1 MAPSNYHVVTSPEHL
16 QQVLSTDLTLV
27 SVLYFRAD
35 WAEPCQQ
42 MDQVVQQLV
51 QRWEKVL
58 FLSIEAESL
67 PDISESFEVDAVPY
81 FILLRGHTLLTRLSG
96 AQPSVLASAIT
107 LHANNKAAL
116 APQSTTSARPT
127 HAQTRYDPNSST
139 SSPPR
144 TTPHADG
151 DITARRDQAPDETDE
166 DLTTRCHELM
176 KQSDVVLFMKGDPKT
191 PRCGFSSKIVNI
203 LNERG
208 IEFSTFDI
216 LSDDAVRQSESL
228 TIFPDFPFGPRL
240 GLLIIILACARP
252 PLELKKLNDWPTF
265 PQLIIKG
272 EFVGGLDV
280 VKEMVENGELKEML
294 A

>member
-51 QRWEKVL
+51 QRWDKVL

-67 PDISESFEVDAVPY
+67 PEISESFEVDAVPY

-96 AQPSVLASAIT
+96 AQPSVLASAIN
-107 LHANNKAAL
+107 LHVNNKAAL
-116 APQSTTSARPT
+116 AGQSTTSARPT
-127 HAQTRYDPNSST
+127 QPQTRYDPSSSS

-144 TTPHADG
+144 TTPHPDG
-151 DITARRDQAPDETDE
+151 HITATRDSDESDE

-176 KQSDVVLFMKGDPKT
+176 KQSDVVLFMKGDRKT

-203 LNERG
+203 LNEQDV
-208 IEFSTFDI
+208 EFTTFDI
-216 LSDDAVRQSESL
+216 LSDDGVRQK
-228 TIFPDFPFGPRL
+228 
-240 GLLIIILACARP
+240 
-252 PLELKKLNDWPTF
+252 LKNLNDWPTF

>member
-35 WAEPCQQ
+35 WAETCQQ

-51 QRWEKVL
+51 QRWDKVL

-81 FILLRGHTLLTRLSG
+81 FILLRVESLAIDHLG
-96 AQPSVLASAIT
+96 ATDPSP
-107 LHANNKAAL
+107 NAL
-116 APQSTTSARPT
+116 RPQLFLFP
-127 HAQTRYDPNSST
+127 
-139 SSPPR
+139 PPR
-144 TTPHADG
+144 TTPYPAG
-151 DITARRDQAPDETDE
+151 DITATRDSDESDE
-166 DLTTRCHELM
+166 DLTKRCHELM
-176 KQSDVVLFMKGDPKT
+176 KQSDVVLFMKGDRKT

-203 LNERG
+203 LNEQDV
-208 IEFSTFDI
+208 EFTTFDI
-216 LSDDAVRQSESL
+216 LSDDAVRQK
-228 TIFPDFPFGPRL
+228 
-240 GLLIIILACARP
+240 
-252 PLELKKLNDWPTF
+252 LKDLNEWPTF

>member
-35 WAEPCQQ
+35 WAETCQQ

-51 QRWEKVL
+51 QRWDKVL

-107 LHANNKAAL
+107 LHVNNKAAL
-116 APQSTTSARPT
+116 AGQSTTSARPT
-127 HAQTRYDPNSST
+127 QAQTRYDPSS
-139 SSPPR
+139 SSSPPPR
-144 TTPHADG
+144 TTPYPAG
-151 DITARRDQAPDETDE
+151 DITATRDSDESDE
-166 DLTTRCHELM
+166 DLTKRCHELM
-176 KQSDVVLFMKGDPKT
+176 KQSDVVLFMKGDRKT

-203 LNERG
+203 LNEQDV
-208 IEFSTFDI
+208 EFTTFDI
-216 LSDDAVRQSESL
+216 LSDDAVRQK
-228 TIFPDFPFGPRL
+228 
-240 GLLIIILACARP
+240 
-252 PLELKKLNDWPTF
+252 LKDLNEWPTF